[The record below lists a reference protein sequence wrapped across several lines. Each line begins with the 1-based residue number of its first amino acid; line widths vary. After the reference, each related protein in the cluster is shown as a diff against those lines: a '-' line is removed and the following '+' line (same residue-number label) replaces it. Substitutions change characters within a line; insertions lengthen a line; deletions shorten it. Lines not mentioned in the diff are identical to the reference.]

1 VQRPHEAVANK
12 EEPMTGS
19 LTTVIRRTGLLLIVM
34 LGALAAVGSAHGD
47 TGQGVPPQSA
57 IDAASARW
65 AAKAKVLDANGRP
78 QFDQLPPLSA
88 IDADS
93 ARWAAKA
100 KVLDANGR
108 PQFDQLPPLSAID
121 AASATWAAKAKV
133 LDVNGRP
140 VSGVTVS
147 PASVT
152 VSPASGGDGFDWGD
166 FGIGAAAMLG
176 LVLLGGIAAA
186 VHYSRRAG
194 VRPRTVS

>member
-19 LTTVIRRTGLLLIVM
+19 LATVIRRTGLLLIVV
-34 LGALAAVGSAHGD
+34 LGALAVVGSAHGD

-57 IDAASARW
+57 IDAASATW
-65 AAKAKVLDANGRP
+65 AAKAKVLG
-78 QFDQLPPLSA
+78 
-88 IDADS
+88 
-93 ARWAAKA
+93 
-100 KVLDANGR
+100 ANGR

-133 LDVNGRP
+133 LGANGRP
-140 VSGVTVS
+140 VSG
-147 PASVT
+147 VT

-186 VHYSRRAG
+186 VHYSRGAG

>member
-1 VQRPHEAVANK
+1 
-12 EEPMTGS
+12 MTGS
-19 LTTVIRRTGLLLIVM
+19 LTTVIRRTGLLLIVV
-34 LGALAAVGSAHGD
+34 LGALAVVGSAHGD
-47 TGQGVPPQSA
+47 TRQGVPPQSA
-57 IDAASARW
+57 IDAASAT
-65 AAKAKVLDANGRP
+65 
-78 QFDQLPPLSA
+78 
-88 IDADS
+88 
-93 ARWAAKA
+93 WAAKA

-133 LDVNGRP
+133 LDANGRP

-147 PASVT
+147 PAS
-152 VSPASGGDGFDWGD
+152 GGGGFDWGD

>member
-19 LTTVIRRTGLLLIVM
+19 LTTVIRRTGLLLIVV
-34 LGALAAVGSAHGD
+34 LGALAVVGSAHGD

-57 IDAASARW
+57 IDAASAT
-65 AAKAKVLDANGRP
+65 
-78 QFDQLPPLSA
+78 
-88 IDADS
+88 
-93 ARWAAKA
+93 WAAKA

-133 LDVNGRP
+133 LDANGRP

-147 PASVT
+147 PASG
-152 VSPASGGDGFDWGD
+152 SDGFDWGD